1 MATDTLDL
9 TPGASL
15 RDEKYYEV
23 APPSS
28 LAERVVAVARDRI
41 HADFLRL
48 CRPGPET
55 TILDVGVSDVLNDAA
70 NVLERTYPH
79 RANITAVGLG
89 SAEAFREAYPE
100 IAYRQVSDDCRL
112 PFADGS
118 FDVAVSNAVLEH
130 VGSRQNQR
138 LMLAEMARVA
148 RSVFVTVPHRFFPIE
163 HHTAVPFLHYT
174 DAGFQLACRLLGKSD
189 WTQEQS
195 LILMTRRRLA
205 EAVPP
210 GRVAEIGRTGIP
222 LGPFSSNLYLHIA

>member
-1 MATDTLDL
+1 M
-9 TPGASL
+9 

-28 LAERVVAVARDRI
+28 LAERIVAAARDRI

-48 CRPGPET
+48 CRPRPES

-112 PFADGS
+112 PFADDS
-118 FDVAVSNAVLEH
+118 FDAAVSNAVLEH
-130 VGSRQNQR
+130 VGSRRNQQ
-138 LMLAEMARVA
+138 LMLAEMCRVA

-163 HHTAVPFLHYT
+163 HHTAVPFLHFT
-174 DAGFQLACRLLGKSD
+174 DAGFRLACRLLGKAD
-189 WTQEQS
+189 WTREEN
-195 LILMTRRRLA
+195 LILMTRARLA
-205 EAVPP
+205 QAVPA
-210 GRVAEIGRTGIP
+210 GRVAKIGHTGLP